1 MLVLQLLLLILL
13 FFLVLVT
20 LRAVFSLLS
29 YGWKKQTIAMYIS
42 TFTRHIRL
50 MKWLHLTRG
59 KRLVDLWCGDG
70 KALRFFAKTFGL
82 VCEGYEIQP
91 FPYRYGKFLNKLFGY
106 SSIHIHKKDLIQ
118 ADLRRYDYIY
128 LYLLPHQMAELE
140 PRIFSQVRDD
150 AIVISNS
157 FPFPLHQPYT
167 TLNTPQGKPN
177 IFLYRK

>member
-1 MLVLQLLLLILL
+1 MG
-13 FFLVLVT
+13 
-20 LRAVFSLLS
+20 
-29 YGWKKQTIAMYIS
+29 YG
-42 TFTRHIRL
+42 
-50 MKWLHLTRG
+50 
-59 KRLVDLWCGDG
+59 
-70 KALRFFAKTFGL
+70 
-82 VCEGYEIQP
+82 
-91 FPYRYGKFLNKLFGY
+91 
-106 SSIHIHKKDLIQ
+106 SIHIHKKDLIQ